1 MRGVMSS
8 MPTRGITRLR
18 GASMGSVTACR
29 KLVMGLLAGRGN
41 QESRALAMMATVS
54 TWTR

>member
-18 GASMGSVTACR
+18 GARMGSVMAWR
-29 KLVMGLLAGRGN
+29 KLVMGLVAGKGN
-41 QESRALAMMATVS
+41 QESRALAMMAKVS

>member
-8 MPTRGITRLR
+8 MPTRGITRLS
-18 GASMGSVTACR
+18 GARIGSVMAWR
-29 KLVMGLLAGRGN
+29 KPVMGLGAGKGN
-41 QESRALAMMATVS
+41 QESRALAMMAKVS